1 MWRWKR
7 QKHPEKKDSPP
18 DIADIIPIIHIE
30 KIVLSDRAERP
41 PKPPSP
47 ISDGQSITDAFSI
60 NFDDADI
67 ANDII
72 NKHK

>member
-7 QKHPEKKDSPP
+7 QKHPETKDSPP
-18 DIADIIPIIHIE
+18 DIADIIPMIHIE
-30 KIVLSDRAERP
+30 KIMLSDRAERP

-47 ISDGQSITDAFSI
+47 ISDGQSITDSFSI